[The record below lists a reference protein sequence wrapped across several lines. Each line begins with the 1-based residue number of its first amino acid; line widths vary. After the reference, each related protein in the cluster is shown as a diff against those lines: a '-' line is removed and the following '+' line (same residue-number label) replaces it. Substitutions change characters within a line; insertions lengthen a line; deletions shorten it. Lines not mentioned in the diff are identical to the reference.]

1 MREATWQPDWPVDA
15 ARTLGP
21 LRHGGADPSFRRDP
35 AGVWWRTTT
44 TPEGPSTVALRI
56 DGQGI
61 HHAAW
66 GPGSDWVLGTVPGW
80 LGAQDDR
87 SDFRPTDPIVLRLDH
102 RFAGLRLG
110 RTNRIWD
117 TLVAAI
123 IEQKVT
129 SVEAHQAWRSLLL
142 TAGTPAPGPAGER
155 MRVPPTP
162 EALLELT
169 DWQWHRCGLDGQRR
183 RTLRAAATVAQRLE
197 AGVSM
202 PGQDALRRLQ
212 VVPGIGIW
220 TAAETMQ
227 RAIGDPDAV
236 SVGDYHVPSLV
247 GWALIGERVD
257 DERMLELLEPFRPHR
272 QRVVRLI
279 ECGAP
284 RPPRRG
290 PRAPVR
296 DYRST

>member
-21 LRHGGADPSFRRDP
+21 LRHGGADPSFRRDL

-56 DGQGI
+56 DRLGV

>member
-1 MREATWQPDWPVDA
+1 MMPRIGPKYSVRWNVLPG
-15 ARTLGP
+15 RT
-21 LRHGGADPSFRRDP
+21 PSRMPGDQIRRS
-35 AGVWWRTTT
+35 V
-44 TPEGPSTVALRI
+44 PS
-56 DGQGI
+56 
-61 HHAAW
+61 
-66 GPGSDWVLGTVPGW
+66 W
-80 LGAQDDR
+80 LGAEDDR
-87 SDFRPTDPIVLRLDH
+87 SEFRPTDPVVLRLDS
-102 RFAGLRLG
+102 RFPGLRLG

-117 TLVAAI
+117 TLIAAI

-129 SVEAHQAWRSLLL
+129 SVEAHQAWRCLLL
-142 TAGTPAPGPAGER
+142 VAGVPAPGPVGDQ

-197 AGVSM
+197 AGVQM
-202 PGQDALRRLQ
+202 PSQDAAKRLQ

-236 SVGDYHVPSLV
+236 SVGDFHIPSLV
-247 GWALIGERVD
+247 GWALIGERVGD
-257 DERMLELLEPFRPHR
+257 DRMLDLLEPFRPQR

-279 ECGAP
+279 ESGSP

-290 PRAPVR
+290 PRAPIR
-296 DYRST
+296 NYRSI